1 LNSIIEEIH
10 HYIYLR
16 EERSVKSVFFGGGT
30 PSIFHPDEIQV
41 ILSTI
46 HSVFN
51 VDENAEITF
60 ESNPGTID
68 EDKLREIKKLGINRL
83 SVGVQSFDDDEL
95 KFLTRI
101 HDRMTALNTINLA
114 AESGFD
120 NINIDLIFNLP
131 GQTKAVWETNLN
143 QAVELP
149 VTHISAYSLI
159 LERGTI
165 LNKMVLDGKVKM
177 SDSGFDA
184 DLYEHTI
191 DFLDRNN
198 FLQYEVSNF
207 ARPGFKCS
215 HNLVYWQHKE
225 YLGLGPSAHSF
236 INNRR
241 WWNYSSLK
249 MYIEQVNKEGR
260 GVVSEEKLSKVEL
273 AEEYIMLHL
282 RSEGLDL
289 NSLNKLYGNEW
300 MQLNKAYLDMLI
312 KERFLSYSNNFIKF
326 TKRGY
331 SICDEILAKF
341 RTASQEHNH

>member
-1 LNSIIEEIH
+1 
-10 HYIYLR
+10 
-16 EERSVKSVFFGGGT
+16 
-30 PSIFHPDEIQV
+30 
-41 ILSTI
+41 
-46 HSVFN
+46 
-51 VDENAEITF
+51 
-60 ESNPGTID
+60 
-68 EDKLREIKKLGINRL
+68 
-83 SVGVQSFDDDEL
+83 
-95 KFLTRI
+95 
-101 HDRMTALNTINLA
+101 
-114 AESGFD
+114 
-120 NINIDLIFNLP
+120 
-131 GQTKAVWETNLN
+131 
-143 QAVELP
+143 
-149 VTHISAYSLI
+149 
-159 LERGTI
+159 
-165 LNKMVLDGKVKM
+165 MVLDGKVKM